1 MAAATMDV
9 VFAAGPLSAAGFRLQ
24 DFAARGFAVKDF
36 ASGGVAVVDFVAVDF
51 AVVGFAVKVSAAV
64 VFAQV
69 DFDASGILQVRV
81 AFAAP
86 AGVVGLLTSQ
96 NAAQELAHE
105 RKMHRAVSS

>member
-9 VFAAGPLSAAGFRLQ
+9 VFAAALLSAVDLGLQ

-36 ASGGVAVVDFVAVDF
+36 ACVGVAVVGFVAVD
-51 AVVGFAVKVSAAV
+51 FAVKVSAAV